1 MAGKK
6 YYAVAV
12 GRSSGIYTDWAT
24 AEKQVK
30 GFAAARFKSFPT
42 KAEAEAW
49 LANPVYKKKEGQKN
63 YRQDAG
69 SKPAPQ
75 PYDPAVI
82 IVYTDGG
89 SINNPGPGGYG
100 VVIEKD
106 GKRRE
111 FSGGFRHTTNN
122 RMEMMAAIVALREL
136 QNCEKKIVLSSDS
149 SYLVNGINKGWAKK
163 WRSRGW
169 QKSDGQPV
177 LNIDLWRELLA
188 LLDGIDVHFKWVKG
202 HAGHELNERCDQ
214 LATAAARQ
222 TDMVTDIVYE
232 TMLNGI

>member
-12 GRSSGIYTDWAT
+12 GRSAGIYTDWAS

-30 GFAAARFKSFPT
+30 GFAAAKFKSFPT
-42 KAEAEAW
+42 RAEAEAW
-49 LANPVYKKKEGQKN
+49 LANPVYQTKERPKN
-63 YRQDAG
+63 NRQEAG
-69 SKPAPQ
+69 AKPDRQ
-75 PYDPAVI
+75 QNDPAAVV
-82 IVYTDGG
+82 VYTDGG

-111 FSGGFRHTTNN
+111 LSGGFRHTTNN

-136 QNCEKKIVLSSDS
+136 QNCEKKIILSSDS
-149 SYLVNGINKGWAKK
+149 SYLVNGIKKGWAKK
-163 WRSRGW
+163 WRSKGW
-169 QKSDGQPV
+169 LKSDGQPV

-188 LLDGIDVHFKWVKG
+188 LLEGVDVSFNWVKG
-202 HAGHELNERCDQ
+202 HAGNELNERCDQ
-214 LATAAARQ
+214 LAVAAARQ
-222 TDMVTDIVYE
+222 TDMVTDVVYE
-232 TMLNGI
+232 AAMAS